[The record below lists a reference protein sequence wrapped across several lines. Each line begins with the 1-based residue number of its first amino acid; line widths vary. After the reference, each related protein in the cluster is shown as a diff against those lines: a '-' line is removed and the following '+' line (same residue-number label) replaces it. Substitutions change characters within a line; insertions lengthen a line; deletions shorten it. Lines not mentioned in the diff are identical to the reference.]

1 MEEQMRSDGDAR
13 IVAADLR
20 FNKEVSEQLAG
31 NGRIVDIQEES
42 SGVHNGD
49 NNNNTNNN
57 NNDDNGNGTPAPAT
71 PKVRIQ
77 CDTNGN
83 IIGRR
88 CDEGRDN
95 DDGPMAPEE
104 DDEDDMMGLLQA
116 GMPNDVAKDFLNIYE
131 LFLIQ
136 GASRGVARAKV
147 AELFSPPRVTEEIR
161 RMPNLTIEGG
171 QTYDIFA
178 DKDGRKWNFL
188 KASDRK
194 AVRKEIED
202 LKPFFVIGS
211 PPCTPFSSL
220 RFFNKD
226 KKSYKEK
233 LVEGRTLL

>member
-1 MEEQMRSDGDAR
+1 
-13 IVAADLR
+13 
-20 FNKEVSEQLAG
+20 
-31 NGRIVDIQEES
+31 
-42 SGVHNGD
+42 
-49 NNNNTNNN
+49 
-57 NNDDNGNGTPAPAT
+57 
-71 PKVRIQ
+71 
-77 CDTNGN
+77 
-83 IIGRR
+83 
-88 CDEGRDN
+88 
-95 DDGPMAPEE
+95 MAPEE

-194 AVRKEIED
+194 AVRKEI
-202 LKPFFVIGS
+202 
-211 PPCTPFSSL
+211 
-220 RFFNKD
+220 
-226 KKSYKEK
+226 
-233 LVEGRTLL
+233 